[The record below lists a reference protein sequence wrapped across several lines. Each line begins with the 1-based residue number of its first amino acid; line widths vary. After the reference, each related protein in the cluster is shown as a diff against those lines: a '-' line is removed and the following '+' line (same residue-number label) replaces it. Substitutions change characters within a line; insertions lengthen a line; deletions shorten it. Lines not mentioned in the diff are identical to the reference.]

1 MNSRTLANEIITEGK
16 IKGIEIYDDCEIFVV
31 DFFGIIYRITF
42 GKMVKIEKE
51 QEQ

>member
-1 MNSRTLANEIITEGK
+1 MNRALANEIITEGK
-16 IKGIEIYDDCEIFVV
+16 IKGIEIYDDCEVFIV

-42 GKMVKIEKE
+42 GKIIKIEKE